1 MCMFKSSA
9 ITVIKNQDA
18 YQKLSKFFYGKYYPL
33 YLAMFTA
40 FFYVAKLPVVGLG
53 FLVTVA
59 IITLIC
65 FRDLLPFMPLPMM
78 VMQCMSDLTFFSNP
92 IAIILIA
99 LAGIALI
106 THFII
111 YPVQK
116 IKLGKLFY
124 PLIFVNIALF
134 AGGLFSPYVI
144 SYANGLSSSISVG
157 ILTLVVYLLFSNYY
171 CPPKDFDYK
180 EHFLYYLAV
189 CGALIAVE
197 LIFHTYQVSIN
208 LIKQYDMGYGNTN
221 IVGAALLITTP
232 AIWYFVAKAKN
243 ILPPIFGLI
252 LSYAGVYLSK
262 SDGSLMLSLLC
273 LPVIVYFVLKHVN
286 QKRRNHLIK
295 GGLIF
300 LMVVTVALIVICTK
314 HDLASTI
321 ISYLKAFKL
330 DSGRT
335 PLFIEATQLF
345 FKYPIFGVGL
355 GYSNPNS
362 TIPAVDGHIIAYLYN
377 FHSTFFHTVATMGVV
392 GLVAYVIYYIA
403 RYKILLKKCDF
414 YRITAYL
421 SFTVMQCY
429 GMVDACEFHALPL
442 LMFCTLLHVTTEK
455 ANNEQQI
462 ENLPLTDFK
471 EF

>member
-180 EHFLYYLAV
+180 EHFL
-189 CGALIAVE
+189 
-197 LIFHTYQVSIN
+197 
-208 LIKQYDMGYGNTN
+208 
-221 IVGAALLITTP
+221 
-232 AIWYFVAKAKN
+232 
-243 ILPPIFGLI
+243 
-252 LSYAGVYLSK
+252 
-262 SDGSLMLSLLC
+262 
-273 LPVIVYFVLKHVN
+273 
-286 QKRRNHLIK
+286 
-295 GGLIF
+295 
-300 LMVVTVALIVICTK
+300 
-314 HDLASTI
+314 
-321 ISYLKAFKL
+321 
-330 DSGRT
+330 
-335 PLFIEATQLF
+335 
-345 FKYPIFGVGL
+345 
-355 GYSNPNS
+355 
-362 TIPAVDGHIIAYLYN
+362 
-377 FHSTFFHTVATMGVV
+377 
-392 GLVAYVIYYIA
+392 
-403 RYKILLKKCDF
+403 
-414 YRITAYL
+414 
-421 SFTVMQCY
+421 
-429 GMVDACEFHALPL
+429 
-442 LMFCTLLHVTTEK
+442 
-455 ANNEQQI
+455 
-462 ENLPLTDFK
+462 
-471 EF
+471 